1 MPFQDFTR
9 RLQGPPQ
16 PLTLPEYDLPT
27 QIEPMVDAHQAAVEK
42 IFGKSQPN
50 FAVDVP
56 DNWTV
61 EEQKPQAQP
70 GKPQKYQ
77 TLRDLMPKQQRKA
90 KTISARKPGAKTG
103 TMPGTV
109 TARNPLTG
117 SAFDPRPRANN
128 EFDLSLGGPSEAEQM
143 AERALVAS
151 GQNVGRDTSRKRS
164 FLQKVQDQQAQ
175 DIRSQRLRLEGV
187 DTGETKFDPAS
198 LERAGELLRMRKQVE
213 SENPLTRF
221 GRRFLTTAAGGLKPD
236 EEFINAPVNR
246 AEDAVNSLMDAATRG
261 IASMPEGFARIAD
274 NFLNQGDIAAASA
287 MQKILANHPDMT
299 PAEKTE
305 AQAKINKLHSGLS
318 KMGDY
323 IEPISK
329 MGDEAAKGLYPRDPN
344 AEETINPLKADFWS
358 HTMPQAA
365 GSMLPFM
372 AASGVGGALK
382 IAPELVAGGAGMAME
397 VPDQY
402 HEARAAGATPE
413 QLARSVDTGMFAGGL
428 EAAGAESLMGK
439 VGLTGKSIPGHLAKE
454 ALQEFGQE
462 GAQSLV
468 EDLGAKYYSGHKP
481 ELTAGQ
487 ITMNALQNAVPAL
500 FLGAGGGAMGIPA
513 HLAERNHQKIA
524 QQIEQVAT
532 TQPDHPV
539 AQTIAA
545 VGIDPTMVSK
555 ADDKAIEQLSIR
567 LEAMAKMDSQIQQLQ
582 GQQTQVQQ
590 QVLNAQ
596 QAQQMGRVPST
607 VEAQAA
613 QQAPV
618 VEQQLAEAEAQQ
630 AAIVQDLQQ
639 NVSPLFKNLAKAIG
653 KSEAQPIS
661 DVADDPKA
669 NLLTEVRK
677 AGGISAGE
685 GTVEKGELD
694 RLGIK
699 EAGTTGIISRTG
711 GESADRMR
719 ERMASEGLTEAET
732 PQQFIG
738 ELEAATKKGKTE
750 AESYADYQRSQMTE
764 QEIADSD
771 KLDEVLADKTHPF
784 TQIYRTLDNPK
795 TIFTKDLAK
804 KFDAAAQQAGFSD
817 DFIERSLVEF
827 QNQRATNPNAKVVEK
842 NLPDSEPGRSMKPA
856 QPGTSVSMS
865 PYKVLEANNKELLQ
879 KLHKTN
885 LNSKEGVAGV
895 NQLRD
900 WARANGI
907 EQRHVGA
914 WISDIQNWQKK
925 YGVPENPDAQ
935 SSATRAPL
943 GTEVKTPQPARK
955 EAAPA
960 SLSDFS
966 LEERQLLG
974 RDHTNLL
981 DSEFDEYLGQLQKL
995 QSDVIR
1001 DAKARGIDTDSPRYK
1016 GLRSKIME
1024 VKAEREVRRKAGRL
1038 PSLSSLENRP
1048 TKKKTPS
1055 MKEIGKQMVEQDRA
1069 RKAAEAAAAER
1080 ETTEVPRET
1089 ANVPQRAEIDQA
1101 AHEAATSPR
1110 NELPEPTEA
1119 QIEAGNYKKGH
1130 ISIHGLDVTIEN
1142 PKGSTRSGVGEGGKK
1157 WSVTMSAHYGYVKR
1171 TEGADGEQIDVYIGD
1186 KPESSKAFVVDQ
1198 IDPKTGKFDEHKVIL
1213 GAESQTEAE
1222 KLYDAHFDDKSGPS
1236 RRQSVTEMSVDGFKE
1251 WLKTEDNTKPVSEK
1265 SPTQTSETANNR
1277 VLGVGDRVKT
1287 IESGKEGIISHVG
1300 HQPNGDRLVN
1310 LVDDNGR
1317 SILRGVN
1324 MDRLIPVGASTSD
1337 TRADIQP
1344 GDRVR
1349 LANGKEGEVS
1359 EKGVRIDGGHWIT
1372 VLNASGRIVARQTNI
1387 LNATKIESPVKASKP
1402 TEPEGKRYTAFKI
1415 THNLRG
1421 DVQYTNG
1428 RVLTEDEIAEREKE
1442 RGVTIEMRGS
1452 FIDRNDADR
1461 TADEWE
1467 AENKKPKPRGD
1478 GPTRV
1483 TLGPEVLA
1491 PVVRPLPA
1499 KNSTRRIDG
1508 VIHVLDSVERV
1519 GDFDFELW
1527 ESGVDG
1533 DLTMV
1538 TRDAETGDVVDGSV
1552 VIESNPKTA
1561 KKRFKDKVENAR
1573 QALGEQSDGQVA
1585 TAKSV
1590 VSGETAGSA
1599 AVAESGEAEGKR
1611 GASTAFPDTRSGR
1624 IAQQLAD
1631 GKSLTNIQAVRKQFD
1646 TKIGTEEAK
1655 KLEEDIEFAGVLA
1668 ARQIVGK
1675 GLSTKET
1682 YAALLDLHNR
1692 MPNLNTRT
1700 SESVRDQAY
1709 STPLPIAYAASRLA
1723 GITKKTT
1730 VYEPTGGNGAL
1741 VIEANPDNTTINDLN
1756 PQRVENLRA
1765 QGFEANKAD
1774 ATKVSLGAKVDVV
1787 IANPPFG
1794 VVKEN
1799 GQSKQF
1805 ETPFGKTTEI
1815 DHAIM
1820 FKALEAMAD
1829 DGKAVLIV
1837 GGVNR
1842 MATTRQARSDAY
1854 NQSAKRKF
1862 YPNLYDN
1869 YNVVDH
1875 FTIDGV
1881 MYAKQG
1887 AAWPVDVIV
1896 IDGRGKSARQYPAVD
1911 VPVIVRSY
1919 EELGAKISEGKVLDS
1934 TERQQSVGSSEGATA
1949 RPGRLPGFDDSET
1962 SGSTK
1967 TGRKSRSSDGGR
1979 AKQPATSERPS
1990 GERTEPVVRRSA
2002 IQESAESATPKRT
2015 ESQSETAKIGSGV
2028 SETTV
2033 RENKPAAVGE
2043 RTDSGIGRTSE
2054 LDQMFEEEFVDTFGE
2069 SPKEAQPKREKS
2081 PTQTTQTAKVR
2092 TETTAKPATKPSL
2105 KQSADALMD
2114 LFGDKPAK
2122 PGPPASRKA
2131 PGFDESLYQKAKPQ
2145 FEAALSTFE
2154 GLDDRAAIRE
2164 LLNYLKSNYGERAET
2179 AIYRMKP
2186 YIIQFVEDRATPT
2199 ETKPEAKVEPRQKQV
2214 ISEQS
2219 ESSHAAYEPLSTA
2232 RSLNVA
2238 IPKNMSGAV
2247 KAALANFEER
2257 HGSPDKYVAE
2267 KLGYK
2272 PEEIEKYFSAEQ
2284 VDALS
2289 LAVDNIE
2296 QGKGFVIGDQ
2306 TGIGKGRINAGIIRY
2321 AIKNGK
2327 TPVFVTQK
2335 PALYADMIRDLKDIG
2350 MESIRPLITNSG
2362 ESIPLNDVATE
2373 WMHAAV
2379 DAKAKGEKVPKLP
2392 SDAKIFRAKPDHV
2405 ATLEQ
2410 VGMSG
2415 KLKGYDVVFTT
2426 YDQMNPMGGLFNKER
2441 HAAVSSAVRGG
2452 VLIMDES
2459 HTAGGVAPAGR
2470 GGKPTPSRSKFFR
2483 GLVNAAGSV
2492 FYSSAT
2498 YAKRPDVMDLYSKT
2512 DLGLLGKNG
2521 DALTELFG
2529 KGGVALQQVVAS
2541 KLAEAGQYLRRER
2554 TFDGITYSPEVVEV
2568 NKQHAENVST
2578 TMRMIVGFDNAKRKA
2593 VTDLKENVKAS
2604 AAIASE
2610 DGSIGSAGV
2619 DSSNFTS
2626 LMHNVIDQMLLGLK
2640 ADQAA
2645 AQAIKAI
2652 QNGERPVLTVS
2663 NTMESFL
2670 KDAGLS
2676 PGDAVDLSFKDVLM
2690 RYLQRSR
2697 DIVIK
2702 DRDGNKERRPL
2713 TDDELGD
2720 KGLAAFEAVQDF
2732 INESDFGD
2740 IPISPIDRVRELIEK
2755 AGYKVDEITGRGTR
2769 VDSTTG
2775 AVPILRARSAQ
2786 DTKVA
2791 GRRRVI
2797 GDFNNGRIDAL
2808 ILNQAGSTGISL
2820 HASPAGGKDVK
2831 PRHMIIWQAEKNIDT
2846 HMQMLGRVNR
2856 TGQVT
2861 LPRYTQMIAD
2871 VPAEKR
2877 PAAVLLKKMA
2887 SLSANTTASRKSAVQ
2902 TEGVTD
2908 FINELGDKVVAR
2920 ILTND
2925 TELSNK
2931 LGDPLDY
2938 DGDELTDTG
2947 AARKVSGRIPLLTLA
2962 EQHEVYE
2969 RIESEYADYLAQKE
2983 AMGENPLEA
2992 RTEDFKAETISKEV
3006 LTEGVPGS
3014 PFSEP
3019 AYLEKV
3025 KINRTVKPYTS
3036 AEVSKIVREGL
3047 GLSETANESDV
3058 RQSAG
3063 AKISRFVEENREP
3076 YQNYKKSLTEGI
3088 ALDDAKGQASALGHV
3103 QKAITTA
3110 NHWDTVARVARPG
3123 AMVTVNT
3130 DAGSVS
3136 GVVLDVLKRGKPKNP
3151 VALGSWVVRL
3161 AVLDGRELRLSFN
3174 EMINKDGVLKVGQ
3187 SPEVNRLNPETG
3199 MFESRPMLPE
3209 FDASQGTKKQTR
3221 YMVTGN
3227 IVSGYAALPKGQ
3239 ILNYT
3244 DSEGNVKQGV
3254 LLPANFDAAKTMAE
3268 MPVELS
3274 TASQVIDFFDKVP
3287 RGSVSDAKQEITILP
3302 EKYGTDLEIRVLS
3315 AKSVGGKYYLD
3326 KDLTAITGNFVKQ
3339 GGLMKVNI
3347 DRAKLPAVMSWLKE
3361 QGIGLN
3367 ASHKAEA
3374 KEMLGQSRTAPPAS
3388 RRTRESV
3395 ESSPEFK
3402 KLSDFL
3408 GSSSV
3413 ARNVIANL
3421 DKSDVD
3427 SLEGHAQSIADLL
3440 KGSTV
3445 ASESNSFVNVPL
3457 SVMPHVLKVTENPE
3471 VLRAIV
3477 SFLPV
3482 DVVNFFVGKKLAP
3495 KHFLRDKA
3503 MLEHVLSVYGKS
3515 SVSPLVN
3522 EAVTTSLIRSVANTA
3537 AKVASLAR
3545 GTLKADVAGL
3555 ALSDDSVFST
3565 HRYKSITDNPNFSR
3579 WFGQSKVVDA
3589 SGKPMPLYHGT
3600 QARNEIEAV
3609 DPSRFLTGSHFGP
3622 GFYMAESPEIA
3633 SKGYA
3638 EGHLHPRGQESAGTP
3653 SVYKLY
3659 AKIENPLDVNK
3670 PAEPKMIAAAFGSP
3684 NVDLEEMGFGSRP
3697 TNEVMYKQLAK
3708 RLGDDKAAVNQ
3719 KLQEMGYDGI
3729 TRLNRASDESPE
3741 HREWVVF
3748 DPRQVKSATG
3758 NRGTFDESAN
3768 LSTSRREA
3776 GGPASKL
3783 ANPMDVLL
3791 YQQSIVKDRGS
3802 RGARMYVN
3810 DHARAI
3816 LGASLT
3822 EVFGNDYSNVNA
3834 INLSREEVKQVADY
3848 LATEAKEL
3856 TGDYKAGADGFVADL
3871 RELLSRNKAQRTFN
3885 IVDVT
3890 AYEARHE
3897 SGIRSDQERAAENL
3911 KGDIREEGFHWSQ
3924 REVSGQTV
3932 ALVGSS
3938 WAQSSKGFGKYRKA
3952 LLKLEYPDDPETL
3965 AAETAAKIAAGKFD
3979 DLGIRTEADHEQAQN
3994 WLASY
3999 FERVAEKHGIE
4010 ALEKFDRLLP
4020 KAKEAKAKGAQSV
4033 KERLRER
4040 IEQEQ
4045 AQSGGTNRPRAPGG
4059 ESQRVRGTDE
4069 GRQENGTAKVRPQ
4082 SEGTADSG
4090 SQTNQTD
4097 SGRGGVGKPPID
4109 DNWGTP
4115 FDGEPQQPALFDE
4128 KGLPRKDWGDM
4139 WANLA
4144 DVLNLPKALRASGD
4158 LSAAGRQG
4166 WFLSIP
4172 PSRWAI
4178 AARSFGKGVRSSEA
4192 MGLKKG
4198 AYKALKRELTQHPAY
4213 KDMVAAGWIPMTSDS
4228 GELTAQTELFGS
4240 RFAGKIPWAKYS
4252 EQAYKMNLD
4261 FLALSTFELYKKG
4274 IDKSSRDLRERHEG
4288 YKAAVDWI
4296 NVSSGRGSYSGRFG
4310 KWYKEKPAPFLNVIG
4325 WAPGLVYSRMQL
4337 LNPVTYAKNLKNP
4350 QSRVVFRKQMSEL
4363 FQSGAVLFLIGA
4375 MAKAGGALVS
4385 TDPDKADFL
4394 KIRFGTTR
4402 YDVLAG
4408 LQQVARLGIRMGEW
4422 ARTRATEDGSDE
4434 ASQKKLKKS
4443 ANETTSALLR
4453 FGRTKLGPVPGF
4465 FIDWLNDWKKVTG
4478 ERHAPGD
4485 FIGDFK
4491 EGETLR
4497 GIAEMTEDPI
4507 VSQVIPLFWADMVQA
4522 YEQGWRAN
4530 GREGALT
4537 HAAKMLPSGL
4547 GIGIQDYDR
4556 PEWSERAKLHLD
4568 AFDLDPRFPTR
4579 KTGEREGDYQ
4589 KRVRSHMAEQE
4600 KAIEQFADDPNLIGQ
4615 PLERKKALLK
4625 QEMSDEGRA
4634 RLKKIAPE
4642 DVADDRMVR
4651 AWIQI
4656 GVDRL
4661 KANPVY
4667 QQMSEMEQKH
4677 ALQSYYGRMNRYK
4690 AQPANGQH
4698 EYLRPDTVDE
4708 NVLQEKI
4715 KAAISSQQDN

>member
-56 DNWTV
+56 DNWNV
-61 EEQKPQAQP
+61 EDQPQAQH
-70 GKPQKYQ
+70 GKPPKYQ

-103 TMPGTV
+103 TMSGTV

-117 SAFDPRPRANN
+117 SAFDPRPKANN

-175 DIRSQRLRLEGV
+175 DVRSQRLKLEGV

-305 AQAKINKLHSGLS
+305 AQARINKLHSGLS

-329 MGDEAAKGLYPRDPN
+329 MGDEASKGLYPRDPN

-397 VPDQY
+397 VPEGY

-413 QLARSVDTGMFAGGL
+413 QLARTVDIRMAAGGT
-428 EAAGAESLMGK
+428 EALGAESLFGNFGK
-439 VGLTGKSIPGHLAKE
+439 KLEGNVFGYVTKE
-454 ALQEFGQE
+454 GAIEGIQE
-462 GAQSLV
+462 GGQKGI
-468 EDLGAKYYSGHKP
+468 EDVGDKYYSKTKP

-487 ITMNALQNAVPAL
+487 MTMNALQNAVPAL

-524 QQIEQVAT
+524 QQIKQVAT

-545 VGIDPTMVSK
+545 AGIDPTTVSK

-590 QVLNAQ
+590 QILNAQ

-607 VEAQAA
+607 VEAQAV

-653 KSEAQPIS
+653 RTDAQPIS

-943 GTEVKTPQPARK
+943 GTEVKAPQPARK

-960 SLSDFS
+960 SSSPSGFS
-966 LEERQLLG
+966 QEQRKLLG
-974 RDHTNLL
+974 TDHTNLL
-981 DSEFDEYLGQLQKL
+981 DSEFDEYMKQIENLQNMSVRGKEFGGFDINEAERKGLVSKL
-995 QSDVIR
+995 IEIR
-1001 DAKARGIDTDSPRYK
+1001 KERKAR
-1016 GLRSKIME
+1016 
-1024 VKAEREVRRKAGRL
+1024 VKAKRLPALTAPHTKATAPKAELGEQLVEQAAGQTEKSKVNTWNVSQSQFIEESLGRL
-1038 PSLSSLENRP
+1038 KESRAGGTLFTGKSLGGGMGNDTELAFRNKAKIAHR
-1048 TKKKTPS
+1048 
-1055 MKEIGKQMVEQDRA
+1055 QHVEEAIA
-1069 RKAAEAAAAER
+1069 RGEKVSP
-1080 ETTEVPRET
+1080 EVLADYPDLAKRET
-1089 ANVPQRAEIDQA
+1089 ANVPQRAEIDEA

-1130 ISIHGLDVTIEN
+1130 INLHGLDVTIEN

-1157 WSVTMSAHYGYVKR
+1157 WSVKMSAHYGYVKR

-1198 IDPKTGKFDEHKVIL
+1198 IDPKAGKFDEHKVIL

-1236 RRQSVTEMSVDGFKE
+1236 RRQNVTEMTVDRFKE

-1265 SPTQTSETANNR
+1265 P
-1277 VLGVGDRVKT
+1277 
-1287 IESGKEGIISHVG
+1287 
-1300 HQPNGDRLVN
+1300 
-1310 LVDDNGR
+1310 
-1317 SILRGVN
+1317 
-1324 MDRLIPVGASTSD
+1324 
-1337 TRADIQP
+1337 
-1344 GDRVR
+1344 
-1349 LANGKEGEVS
+1349 
-1359 EKGVRIDGGHWIT
+1359 
-1372 VLNASGRIVARQTNI
+1372 
-1387 LNATKIESPVKASKP
+1387 
-1402 TEPEGKRYTAFKI
+1402 
-1415 THNLRG
+1415 
-1421 DVQYTNG
+1421 
-1428 RVLTEDEIAEREKE
+1428 AE
-1442 RGVTIEMRGS
+1442 
-1452 FIDRNDADR
+1452 
-1461 TADEWE
+1461 
-1467 AENKKPKPRGD
+1467 
-1478 GPTRV
+1478 
-1483 TLGPEVLA
+1483 L
-1491 PVVRPLPA
+1491 RPLPA
-1499 KNSTRRIDG
+1499 KNSTKRIDG
-1508 VIHVLDSVERV
+1508 VLHSSVAAERV
-1519 GDFDFELW
+1519 GGLDFELW
-1527 ESGVDG
+1527 ENESTGSYLMRTVD
-1533 DLTMV
+1533 
-1538 TRDAETGDVVDGSV
+1538 ESGDVVEGSSV
-1552 VIESNPKTA
+1552 EDRNERSA
-1561 KKRFKDKVENAR
+1561 KQRFKDKIENAR

-1585 TAKSV
+1585 TAKPV

-1611 GASTAFPDTRSGR
+1611 DASTAFPDTRSGR

-1646 TKIGTEEAK
+1646 TKIGTEAAK

-1723 GITKKTT
+1723 GITQKTT

-1805 ETPFGKTTEI
+1805 ETPFGKTAEI
-1815 DHAIM
+1815 DHAIV

-1875 FTIDGV
+1875 FTIDGQ

-1911 VPVIVRSY
+1911 VPEIVRSY
-1919 EELGAKISEGKVLDS
+1919 EELGEKISEGKVLDS
-1934 TERQQSVGSSEGATA
+1934 TERQQSVGSSEGTTA

-2015 ESQSETAKIGSGV
+2015 ESQSETAKAGSGV

-2054 LDQMFEEEFVDTFGE
+2054 LDQMFEEEFADMFGE

-2092 TETTAKPATKPSL
+2092 TETTAKPATKSSL

-2186 YIIQFVEDRATPT
+2186 YIIQFVEDRATPTET

-2321 AIKNGK
+2321 AIKNSK

-2512 DLGLLGKNG
+2512 DLGLLGKTG

-2578 TMRMIVGFDNAKRKA
+2578 TMRMIVAFDNAKRKA
-2593 VTDLKENVKAS
+2593 VADLKENVKAS

-2690 RYLQRSR
+2690 RYLQRSC

-2702 DRDGNKERRPL
+2702 DRDGNKVRRPL

-3036 AEVSKIVREGL
+3036 AEVAKMVRENLGL
-3047 GLSETANESDV
+3047 GDDANDGQVKNAAQEKLSQFVKEIAPLYTAYE
-3058 RQSAG
+3058 
-3063 AKISRFVEENREP
+3063 
-3076 YQNYKKSLTEGI
+3076 KSLGEGVDETDTKST
-3088 ALDDAKGQASALGHV
+3088 AVAAGLM
-3103 QKAITTA
+3103 QKARTVGS
-3110 NHWDTVARVARPG
+3110 HWHTVARVAIHG

-3136 GVVLDVLKRGKPKNP
+3136 GVVLDVSKRGKPKNP

-3274 TASQVIDFFDKVP
+3274 TASQVIDFFDRVP

-3315 AKSVGGKYYLD
+3315 AKSIGGKYYLD

-3388 RRTRESV
+3388 RRSVIQAERRADGSQPMPERYTARDLAQNARATYRPSVNRPGVVVVNDWGGELLNKALFDVYDVKVSEGNFTISPAEVGELSQYIRSTAEGNYEPNQKTALNEFAKSLDQAIQDAKKNKQDVGIVTRQVGSSLDKIKTAIRHESV
-3395 ESSPEFK
+3395 H
-3402 KLSDFL
+3402 LS
-3408 GSSSV
+3408 
-3413 ARNVIANL
+3413 
-3421 DKSDVD
+3421 
-3427 SLEGHAQSIADLL
+3427 QS
-3440 KGSTV
+3440 
-3445 ASESNSFVNVPL
+3445 
-3457 SVMPHVLKVTENPE
+3457 
-3471 VLRAIV
+3471 
-3477 SFLPV
+3477 
-3482 DVVNFFVGKKLAP
+3482 
-3495 KHFLRDKA
+3495 
-3503 MLEHVLSVYGKS
+3503 
-3515 SVSPLVN
+3515 
-3522 EAVTTSLIRSVANTA
+3522 
-3537 AKVASLAR
+3537 KVASDLASLTDKNWLEGQAQAKQIGDYLAAR
-3545 GTLKADVAGL
+3545 GYA
-3555 ALSDDSVFST
+3555 
-3565 HRYKSITDNPNFSR
+3565 
-3579 WFGQSKVVDA
+3579 
-3589 SGKPMPLYHGT
+3589 
-3600 QARNEIEAV
+3600 
-3609 DPSRFLTGSHFGP
+3609 
-3622 GFYMAESPEIA
+3622 AESHAFE
-3633 SKGYA
+3633 
-3638 EGHLHPRGQESAGTP
+3638 
-3653 SVYKLY
+3653 
-3659 AKIENPLDVNK
+3659 
-3670 PAEPKMIAAAFGSP
+3670 AAAFVASGDYARFEMSSAEANRFLNNYFKAVVEKHGIEALDKFGALHPSVQQSLQGAKNETQTGQSQRQIEAQGAGNAGERGNEREGSSR
-3684 NVDLEEMGFGSRP
+3684 GFG
-3697 TNEVMYKQLAK
+3697 E
-3708 RLGDDKAAVNQ
+3708 
-3719 KLQEMGYDGI
+3719 
-3729 TRLNRASDESPE
+3729 
-3741 HREWVVF
+3741 
-3748 DPRQVKSATG
+3748 
-3758 NRGTFDESAN
+3758 RGEG
-3768 LSTSRREA
+3768 LSGENAPASRREA

-3834 INLSREEVKQVADY
+3834 INLSREEVKKVADY
-3848 LATEAKEL
+3848 LATEAKGL
-3856 TGDYKAGADGFVADL
+3856 DGDYRAGAEGFVADL
-3871 RELLSRNKAQRTFN
+3871 RELLSKNKTQRTFN
-3885 IVDVT
+3885 IVDVS

-3924 REVSGQTV
+3924 REINGQTV
-3932 ALVGSS
+3932 ALVGVS
-3938 WAQSSKGFGKYRKA
+3938 WAQSSKGFGKYRR
-3952 LLKLEYPDDPETL
+3952 KLIELGYPDDAETL

-3994 WLASY
+3994 WLANY

-4020 KAKEAKAKGAQSV
+4020 KAKEAKAKGARSV

-4040 IEQEQ
+4040 IEHEQ
-4045 AQSGGTNRPRAPGG
+4045 AQSGGTSRPRAPGG
-4059 ESQRVRGTDE
+4059 ESQRVRGADE
-4069 GRQENGTAKVRPQ
+4069 GRQKDGAEEVRRRSAEEPFESAEPVKGPQLTIDERTNAENVRRPGEEAPEFSSVKAGANIQPNLFGKAETAESWVDPLDPE
-4082 SEGTADSG
+4082 SVE
-4090 SQTNQTD
+4090 QTTLF
-4097 SGRGGVGKPPID
+4097 GK
-4109 DNWGTP
+4109 
-4115 FDGEPQQPALFDE
+4115 DGMP
-4128 KGLPRKDWGDM
+4128 KKTWGDM

-4213 KDMVAAGWIPMTSDS
+4213 KDMIAAGWIPMTSDS

-4530 GREGALT
+4530 GQEGALT

-4556 PEWSERAKLHLD
+4556 PEWSERTKLHLD

-4615 PLERKKALLK
+4615 PLERKKTLLK

>member
-27 QIEPMVDAHQAAVEK
+27 QIEPMVDEHQAAVEK
-42 IFGKSQPN
+42 IFGKSRPN

-56 DNWTV
+56 DNWNV

-77 TLRDLMPKQQRKA
+77 TLKDLLPKQQRKA
-90 KTISARKPGAKTG
+90 KTISAKKPGANTG

-128 EFDLSLGGPSEAEQM
+128 EFDLSLGGPTEAEQM

-151 GQNVGRDTSRKRS
+151 GQSAGGGTVSGGRKPSL
-164 FLQKVQDQQAQ
+164 LQKIQDQTARNTR
-175 DIRSQRLRLEGV
+175 DQRIRLEGV

-198 LERAGELLRMRKQVE
+198 LERTGELLRMRREFEKKNVLE
-213 SENPLTRF
+213 RYAERWLAT
-221 GRRFLTTAAGGLKPD
+221 GGGGLKPE
-236 EEFINAPVNR
+236 EEFIHAPVNR
-246 AEDAVNSLMDAATRG
+246 AEDAVNSVLDSATRG
-261 IASMPEGFARIAD
+261 LASIPEGFGRIAD
-274 NFLNQGDIAAASA
+274 YVMNTDTLEATKG
-287 MQKILANHPDMT
+287 LAQMAKDPNLT
-299 PAEKTE
+299 PEERANI
-305 AQAKINKLHSGLS
+305 QARIDQLHGSLS
-318 KMGDY
+318 KVGDY
-323 IEPISK
+323 VEPISK
-329 MGDEAAKGLYPRDPN
+329 AGDAAAKGLYPRDPN

-358 HTMPQAA
+358 HTMPGAA

-372 AASGVGGALK
+372 AAGGVGSALK
-382 IAPELVAGGAGMAME
+382 LSPRLVAGAAGAAME
-397 VPDQY
+397 VPEGY

-413 QLARSVDTGMFAGGL
+413 QLQQVTATRIASGGIESL
-428 EAAGAESLMGK
+428 GAESLLGGVGK
-439 VGLTGKSIPGHLAKE
+439 KLEGSMFGHVTKE
-454 ALQEFGQE
+454 GVVEAVQE
-462 GAQSLV
+462 GGQSATS
-468 EDLGAKYYSGHKP
+468 DLGDKYYSQTKP

-513 HLAERNHQKIA
+513 HLAEQKQKQIA
-524 QQIEQVAT
+524 QQIEQLAT
-532 TQPDHPV
+532 AEPEHPV

-545 VGIDPTMVSK
+545 VGIDPTTVSK

-567 LEAMAKMDSQIQQLQ
+567 LEAMARMDSQIQQIQ
-582 GQQTQVQQ
+582 GQQAQVQQ
-590 QVLNAQ
+590 QILNAQ

-618 VEQQLAEAEAQQ
+618 VEQQLVEAQAQQ
-630 AAIVQDLQQ
+630 AAIVEDLQQ

-653 KSEAQPIS
+653 KSDVQPIA

-677 AGGISAGE
+677 AGGISASE

-711 GESADRMR
+711 GESADQMR
-719 ERMASEGLTEAET
+719 ERIASEGLTTAET
-732 PQQFIG
+732 PQQFIS
-738 ELEAATKKGKTE
+738 EVEAATKQGKTG
-750 AESYADYQRSQMTE
+750 AETYADYQRSQMSE
-764 QEIADSD
+764 QEAADSD
-771 KLDEVLADKTHPF
+771 KLDEVLADNAHPF
-784 TQIYRTLDNPK
+784 TQIYRALDNPK

-804 KFDAAAQQAGFSD
+804 KFDAAAQKAGFSD

-827 QNQRATNPNAKVVEK
+827 QNQRSINGRVELDVGKNAEK
-842 NLPDSEPGRSMKPA
+842 PGRSMKSSE
-856 QPGTSVSMS
+856 PGTSVSMS
-865 PYKVLEANNKELLQ
+865 PFNVLKANNKESFD
-879 KLHKTN
+879 KLHKLN
-885 LNSKEGVAGV
+885 LTSPEARAEIAKI
-895 NQLRD
+895 RD
-900 WARANGI
+900 WARANNI
-907 EQRHVGA
+907 SQHHVGNELSN
-914 WISDIQNWQKK
+914 IEEIHKK
-925 YGVPENPDAQ
+925 YGLPKNPDTQPTQPTVKPSQVVTVPVKTEAAAP
-935 SSATRAPL
+935 SSGFSQEQRKLL
-943 GTEVKTPQPARK
+943 GT
-955 EAAPA
+955 
-960 SLSDFS
+960 
-966 LEERQLLG
+966 
-974 RDHTNLL
+974 DHTNLL
-981 DSEFDEYLGQLQKL
+981 DSEFDEYLKQLQDL
-995 QSDVIR
+995 QQKVV
-1001 DAKARGIDTDSPRYK
+1001 RGVEVKGIETDSREYK

-1024 VKAEREVRRKAGRL
+1024 VKDEREKRRKAGRL

-1048 TKKKTPS
+1048 TKPKTLSKKELS
-1055 MKEIGKQMVEQDRA
+1055 QLVVEQERA
-1069 RKAAEAAAAER
+1069 RKAAEAAKQAEEPKSAQVKMLLTR
-1080 ETTEVPRET
+1080 DDRQQLADLGYSKAEVDGMTPQGGAEIIASGRTKATAPKAELGEQLVEQAQTESVNNKQGINT
-1089 ANVPQRAEIDQA
+1089 WNVPQSVFVDESIER
-1101 AHEAATSPR
+1101 
-1110 NELPEPTEA
+1110 LKA
-1119 QIEAGNYKKGH
+1119 QRKK
-1130 ISIHGLDVTIEN
+1130 
-1142 PKGSTRSGVGEGGKK
+1142 EGK
-1157 WSVTMSAHYGYVKR
+1157 SL
-1171 TEGADGEQIDVYIGD
+1171 
-1186 KPESSKAFVVDQ
+1186 F
-1198 IDPKTGKFDEHKVIL
+1198 TGKNIGGGMGSDTETNFQNKAKIAHREHVEEAIARGEKVSPEVL
-1213 GAESQTEAE
+1213 ADYPDLAKAEPVNVPQATTE
-1222 KLYDAHFDDKSGPS
+1222 KSGAGVEVS
-1236 RRQSVTEMSVDGFKE
+1236 KTVEDLRQRLLNADSVESLTDIMEAHNDLLDRLEPRKKE
-1251 WLKTEDNTKPVSEK
+1251 WL
-1265 SPTQTSETANNR
+1265 
-1277 VLGVGDRVKT
+1277 
-1287 IESGKEGIISHVG
+1287 IEAADIRGKELTKGEKKSKSVK
-1300 HQPNGDRLVN
+1300 
-1310 LVDDNGR
+1310 
-1317 SILRGVN
+1317 
-1324 MDRLIPVGASTSD
+1324 PVGASASEAKTEKPAGL
-1337 TRADIQP
+1337 RELP
-1344 GDRVR
+1344 KVGDVKKEE
-1349 LANGKEGEVS
+1349 GKEYKLDRIQRIGE
-1359 EKGVRIDGGHWIT
+1359 
-1372 VLNASGRIVARQTNI
+1372 L
-1387 LNATKIESPVKASKP
+1387 
-1402 TEPEGKRYTAFKI
+1402 
-1415 THNLRG
+1415 
-1421 DVQYTNG
+1421 
-1428 RVLTEDEIAEREKE
+1428 
-1442 RGVTIEMRGS
+1442 
-1452 FIDRNDADR
+1452 
-1461 TADEWE
+1461 
-1467 AENKKPKPRGD
+1467 
-1478 GPTRV
+1478 
-1483 TLGPEVLA
+1483 
-1491 PVVRPLPA
+1491 
-1499 KNSTRRIDG
+1499 
-1508 VIHVLDSVERV
+1508 
-1519 GDFDFELW
+1519 DFELW
-1527 ESGVDG
+1527 ESDG
-1533 DLTMV
+1533 KWTMV
-1538 TRDAETGDVVDGSV
+1538 TRDAESGEVFDGSV
-1552 VIESNPKTA
+1552 VTGTNADVMKRRYRTKTEQARFSSTDAPQTLGESSDVQAAEVEPVDRGEPAEKAAAA
-1561 KKRFKDKVENAR
+1561 KSGKVE
-1573 QALGEQSDGQVA
+1573 QDGDA
-1585 TAKSV
+1585 P
-1590 VSGETAGSA
+1590 
-1599 AVAESGEAEGKR
+1599 
-1611 GASTAFPDTRSGR
+1611 STFPDTRSGR

-1646 TKIGTEEAK
+1646 TKIGTEAAK
-1655 KLEEDIEFAGVLA
+1655 KLEEDIELAGVLA

-1709 STPLPIAYAASRLA
+1709 STPLPIAYVASRLA
-1723 GITKKTT
+1723 GITKETT

-1741 VIEANPDNTTINDLN
+1741 VMEASPDNTTINDLN

-1794 VVKEN
+1794 TVKEN

-1805 ETPFGKTTEI
+1805 ETPFGKTAEI
-1815 DHAIM
+1815 DHAIV

-1842 MATTRQARSDAY
+1842 MVTTRQARSDAY

-1862 YPNLYDN
+1862 YPNLYDA

-1875 FTIDGV
+1875 FTIDGS

-1919 EELGAKISEGKVLDS
+1919 EELGNKISEGKVLDS
-1934 TERQQSVGSSEGATA
+1934 TERQQSVGSGERTAA

-1962 SGSTK
+1962 SGSTEK
-1967 TGRKSRSSDGGR
+1967 GGR
-1979 AKQPATSERPS
+1979 SGRSDVIRAPKSGISESPGTKQNQ
-1990 GERTEPVVRRSA
+1990 PVVRGTGDKSSA
-2002 IQESAESATPKRT
+2002 QQPAPERTGAEGKA
-2015 ESQSETAKIGSGV
+2015 AKAGSGV
-2028 SETTV
+2028 AETTI
-2033 RENKPAAVGE
+2033 RENKPASVGE
-2043 RTDSGIGRTSE
+2043 RTDSGVGRASELITSRTRNVQGWGIDAKTSDGE
-2054 LDQMFEEEFVDTFGE
+2054 NVEITADNWKTGRKETAKVRLSEVGKTVRDLATVLDSLGLQRKYSEDERTQFVAGISDVLSDIRKDLAAKKPSLDQMFEEEFADMFGE
-2069 SPKEAQPKREKS
+2069 SKEAQP
-2081 PTQTTQTAKVR
+2081 
-2092 TETTAKPATKPSL
+2092 ETTKPSL

-2122 PGPPASRKA
+2122 TGQPASRKA

-2186 YIIQFVEDRATPT
+2186 YIIQFVEDRATPA
-2199 ETKPEAKVEPRQKQV
+2199 ETKPETKVEPRQKQV
-2214 ISEQS
+2214 ISEKS
-2219 ESSHAAYEPLSTA
+2219 ESSHAVYEPLSTA

-2257 HGSPDKYVAE
+2257 HGSPDAYVAD

-2284 VDALS
+2284 ADALA

-2350 MESIRPLITNSG
+2350 MENIRPLITNSG
-2362 ESIPLNDVATE
+2362 EAIPLNDSATE

-2379 DAKAKGEKVPKLP
+2379 DAKAKGDKVPKLP
-2392 SDAKIFRAKPDHV
+2392 SDAKIFRAKADHV
-2405 ATLEQ
+2405 TILEQ

-2415 KLKGYDVVFTT
+2415 KLKGYDAIFTT
-2426 YDQMNPMGGLFNKER
+2426 YDQMSPTGGLFNKER
-2441 HAAVSSAVRGG
+2441 HGAVSSAARGG
-2452 VLIMDES
+2452 VLILDES
-2459 HTAGGVAPAGR
+2459 HTAGGVAPSTR
-2470 GGKPTPSRSKFFR
+2470 GGKEKPKGSKFFR
-2483 GLVNAAGSV
+2483 ELVKAAGSV

-2512 DLGLLGKNG
+2512 DLGLLGKTGN
-2521 DALTELFG
+2521 ALAELFS

-2554 TFDGITYSPEVVEV
+2554 TFDGITYAPEVVEV

-2578 TMRMIVGFDNAKRKA
+2578 AMRMIVAFDDAKRKA
-2593 VTDLKENVKAS
+2593 VSELKELVKAN
-2604 AAIASE
+2604 AEMVSE
-2610 DGSIGSAGV
+2610 DGSIGKAGV

-2640 ADQAA
+2640 ANQAA
-2645 AQAIKAI
+2645 DQAIKAI
-2652 QNGERPVLTVS
+2652 KNGERPVLTVS

-2702 DRDGNKERRPL
+2702 DRNGNETRRPL
-2713 TDDELGD
+2713 DDDELGG

-2769 VDSTTG
+2769 VDSTG

-2820 HASPAGGKDVK
+2820 HASPATGKDVK

-2908 FINELGDKVVAR
+2908 FINELGDAVVAR
-2920 ILTND
+2920 ILSND
-2925 TELSNK
+2925 SELSNK

-2938 DGDELTDTG
+2938 DGDELSNEG

-2992 RTEDFKAETISKEV
+2992 RTEDFRAETISKEI

-3025 KINRTVKPYTS
+3025 KINRTVKPYTA
-3036 AEVSKIVREGL
+3036 AEISQMVREGL
-3047 GLSETANESDV
+3047 GLSETASESDV
-3058 RQSAG
+3058 RQTAG

-3076 YQNYKKSLTEGI
+3076 YNSYKKSLSEGI
-3088 ALDDAKGQASALGHV
+3088 APEDAKGQAFALGQV
-3103 QKAITTA
+3103 QKAIKVA
-3110 NHWDTVARVARPG
+3110 NHWSTVARVALPG
-3123 AMVTVNT
+3123 TAVTVNT

-3136 GVVLDVLKRGKPKNP
+3136 GIVLDVFKRGKPKNP

-3161 AVLDGRELRLSFN
+3161 AVLDGRELRISFN

-3187 SPEVNRLNPETG
+3187 SPQVNRLNPETG

-3244 DSEGNVKQGV
+3244 DAEGNVKQGV
-3254 LLPANFDAAKTMAE
+3254 LLPGNFDAAATLANMA
-3268 MPVELS
+3268 VELS

-3287 RGSVSDAKQEITILP
+3287 GGKVSDSKQEVTITP
-3302 EKYGTDLEIRVLS
+3302 EKRGTDLEIYVLS
-3315 AKSVGGKYYLD
+3315 SKSIGGKYYLD

-3339 GGLMKVNI
+3339 GGLMKVSIN
-3347 DRAKLPAVMSWLKE
+3347 RAKLPAVMAWLRD

-3367 ASHKAEA
+3367 ASHKKEA
-3374 KEMLGQSRTAPPAS
+3374 KELLGQSRTAPPAS
-3388 RRTRESV
+3388 RRE
-3395 ESSPEFK
+3395 
-3402 KLSDFL
+3402 
-3408 GSSSV
+3408 
-3413 ARNVIANL
+3413 
-3421 DKSDVD
+3421 
-3427 SLEGHAQSIADLL
+3427 
-3440 KGSTV
+3440 
-3445 ASESNSFVNVPL
+3445 
-3457 SVMPHVLKVTENPE
+3457 
-3471 VLRAIV
+3471 
-3477 SFLPV
+3477 
-3482 DVVNFFVGKKLAP
+3482 
-3495 KHFLRDKA
+3495 
-3503 MLEHVLSVYGKS
+3503 
-3515 SVSPLVN
+3515 
-3522 EAVTTSLIRSVANTA
+3522 TA
-3537 AKVASLAR
+3537 
-3545 GTLKADVAGL
+3545 
-3555 ALSDDSVFST
+3555 
-3565 HRYKSITDNPNFSR
+3565 
-3579 WFGQSKVVDA
+3579 
-3589 SGKPMPLYHGT
+3589 
-3600 QARNEIEAV
+3600 
-3609 DPSRFLTGSHFGP
+3609 
-3622 GFYMAESPEIA
+3622 
-3633 SKGYA
+3633 
-3638 EGHLHPRGQESAGTP
+3638 
-3653 SVYKLY
+3653 
-3659 AKIENPLDVNK
+3659 
-3670 PAEPKMIAAAFGSP
+3670 
-3684 NVDLEEMGFGSRP
+3684 
-3697 TNEVMYKQLAK
+3697 
-3708 RLGDDKAAVNQ
+3708 
-3719 KLQEMGYDGI
+3719 
-3729 TRLNRASDESPE
+3729 
-3741 HREWVVF
+3741 
-3748 DPRQVKSATG
+3748 
-3758 NRGTFDESAN
+3758 
-3768 LSTSRREA
+3768 
-3776 GGPASKL
+3776 GPASQL

-3791 YQQSIVKDRGS
+3791 YQESIVKVRGS

-3822 EVFGNDYSNVNA
+3822 EVFGSDYSNVNA
-3834 INLSREEVKQVADY
+3834 INLSREEVKKVADY
-3848 LATEAKEL
+3848 LETEAKGL
-3856 TGDYKAGADGFVADL
+3856 TGDYKVGAEGFVADL
-3871 RELLSRNKAQRTFN
+3871 RELLSKNKTQRTFN

-3890 AYEARHE
+3890 AYEARHQ
-3897 SGIRSDQERAAENL
+3897 SGIRSDRERAAEQL

-3924 REVSGQTV
+3924 REVSGQSV

-3979 DLGIRTEADHEQAQN
+3979 DLGIKTEADHEQAQN

-4045 AQSGGTNRPRAPGG
+4045 AQSGGTNRPRSPGG
-4059 ESQRVRGTDE
+4059 QSERVRGADE
-4069 GRQENGTAKVRPQ
+4069 SGQKDGEAEVRRRSAEEPFESAEPVKGPQLTIDERTNAENVRRPGEKAPEFSSVKGARIQ
-4082 SEGTADSG
+4082 PKLFSEGEPAEGWVDPLDPESVE
-4090 SQTNQTD
+4090 QTTLF
-4097 SGRGGVGKPPID
+4097 GK
-4109 DNWGTP
+4109 
-4115 FDGEPQQPALFDE
+4115 DGMP
-4128 KGLPRKDWGDM
+4128 KKTWGDM

-4213 KDMVAAGWIPMTSDS
+4213 RDMTAAGWIPMTSDS

-4261 FLALSTFELYKKG
+4261 WLALSTFELYKKG

-4363 FQSGAVLFLIGA
+4363 FQSGAVLFLTGA
-4375 MAKAGGALVS
+4375 LAKVGGALIS
-4385 TDPDKADFL
+4385 TDPEEADFL
-4394 KIRFGTTR
+4394 KLRFGTTR

-4422 ARTRATEDGSDE
+4422 ARTRATEDDSTEEGK
-4434 ASQKKLKKS
+4434 KKLKKS

-4491 EGETLR
+4491 EGENLR
-4497 GIAEMTEDPI
+4497 AIAEMTEDPI

-4530 GREGALT
+4530 GQEGGLT
-4537 HAAKMLPSGL
+4537 HAAKMLPAGL
-4547 GIGIQDYDR
+4547 GLGVQDYDR
-4556 PEWSERAKLHLD
+4556 PEWSPRTKLHLD
-4568 AFDLDPRFPTR
+4568 AFELDPRFPTR

-4600 KAIEQFADDPNLIGQ
+4600 KAIDQFADDPNLIGQ

-4625 QEMSDEGRA
+4625 QEMSDEGRE
-4634 RLKKIAPE
+4634 RMSKIAPE

-4656 GVDRL
+4656 GVERL

-4667 QQMSEMEQKH
+4667 QQMSEMEQKR
-4677 ALQSYYGRMNRYK
+4677 AVQSYYGRMNRYK

-4708 NVLQEKI
+4708 DVLQQKI
-4715 KAAISSQQDN
+4715 KAAISTQQDN